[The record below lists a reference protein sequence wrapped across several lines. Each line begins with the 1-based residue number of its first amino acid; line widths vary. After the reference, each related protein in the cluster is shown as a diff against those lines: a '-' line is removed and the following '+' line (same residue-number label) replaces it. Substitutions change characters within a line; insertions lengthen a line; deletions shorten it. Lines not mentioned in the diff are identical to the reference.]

1 MSIMK
6 PKHIIAIGAS
16 AGGLEELITFFNHT
30 PLDGVAYVIVQHLSA
45 EFKSRMVEVLS
56 RHSKLMVTE
65 AEEGMEVCANMV
77 CLIPSNKYMTI
88 SNNHLH
94 LTEKINQGGPHLTI
108 NTFMKSLASD
118 YGNKA
123 IGVILSGL
131 GSDGTEGVKMIKNA
145 GGMVIARE
153 PTTTEFSSMP
163 SSAIAAGVVDCI
175 LEPQAMPLTIE
186 MYVEN
191 NAAELIHLEKDEKTI
206 LKIITL
212 IKENLPLD
220 FSDYKLTTILRRT
233 KKRAASQD
241 CDTLEQYFDFLKI
254 KPEEVTAL
262 SKEFLISVSSFF
274 RNPEAFEILKKEVIP
289 KILDNLQPG
298 EELKMWVAGCATGQ
312 EAYSL
317 AIVICELLSE
327 KNKNIIVRIFATD
340 IDAEALH
347 FAGKGKYQ
355 SKDLA
360 NVSSER
366 LTNYFIADDD
376 YYTTTPEIRKMVI
389 FAPHDVVKNAPY
401 CNMHLI
407 SCRNLLIYMTPTLQ
421 KKIFGMLLFGLK
433 TDGYLFLGSS
443 ENPMP
448 IIDKL
453 EIVDKKWRIYKCLK
467 DKKVVNFEVFTLPD
481 IQDVKQTSLSQK
493 RHQEIDSRILAKSM
507 SEILVEEM
515 DFLAVCVD
523 KDNNVIESIGD
534 TTKYLIQQNFN
545 SNLLALLP
553 KSLAVAFNTISR
565 QALVQEKKVGVKGIQ
580 VQQDGK
586 TVSVNLSVTPVLFDN
601 GQKRGLVAI
610 FNDSLTAQ
618 GVQEGYP
625 LFEESD
631 YNDTYTKN
639 LEKELRESKSNL
651 VSAYE
656 KLDATN
662 ENMQSYNEELIS
674 ANEEMQSTN
683 EEMQSVNEE
692 LHTINADYQAKN
704 KELLELNDDLN
715 NYFRSNVNGQL
726 FINNELQL
734 MKYSPGAVKLINLRE
749 TDIGRPLSNISTNIK
764 LDSIEADVREVLK
777 SGDVITKEIETNS
790 HQWYQIMIMPYI
802 QSGNKKN
809 GAIIT
814 FNEVTELKKIQ
825 LDLDEKNK
833 SLSRINAD
841 LDHFIFAASH
851 DLLAPLGNIETSI
864 AMVNQMDVEDTEVVD
879 FLNIMDTSIKKFRAL
894 ITDIALIAKV
904 ESEMMMTEEIDLAE
918 VIDNVEWS
926 LRDKINN
933 SATLIE
939 KDLKINHIVFS
950 KKNMR
955 SIIFN
960 LISNAIKF
968 KSEKSPHI
976 IIRTHKDNN
985 FSVLA
990 IEDNGRGIASSGLE
1004 KIFNLYGRLNQ
1015 NVEGSG
1021 IGLYLTKKIINAAG
1035 GHIEVESELGI
1046 GTKFSIFIKNES
1058 APPHN

>member
-1 MSIMK
+1 MSDTK
-6 PKHIIAIGAS
+6 PKYIIAIGAS
-16 AGGLEELITFFNHT
+16 AGGMEEIITFFEHT

-45 EFKSRMVEVLS
+45 DFKSRMAEVLS
-56 RHSKLMVTE
+56 RHSKLLVKE
-65 AEEGMEVCANMV
+65 AVQGAEVFSNV
-77 CLIPSNKYMTI
+77 VYVIPSNKYMTI
-88 SNNHLH
+88 NDNHLH
-94 LTEKINQGGPHLTI
+94 LNEKINEGGPHLTI

-153 PTTTEFSSMP
+153 PKTSEFSSMP
-163 SSAIAAGVVDCI
+163 SKAIAANVVDFI

-186 MYVEN
+186 MYVKS
-191 NAAELIHLEKDEKTI
+191 NAEELMNLEKDEKTI
-206 LKIITL
+206 VKIINL

-241 CDTLEQYFDFLKI
+241 CNTLDEYFDFLKT
-254 KPEEVTAL
+254 KTEELEDL

-274 RNPEAFEILKKEVIP
+274 RNPEAFAILKKVVIP
-289 KILDNLQPG
+289 RILDNLQPG

-317 AIVICELLSE
+317 AIIVCELLKE
-327 KNKNIIVRIFATD
+327 KNKNLIVKIFATD
-340 IDAEALH
+340 IDADALQ
-347 FAGKGKYQ
+347 FASKGKYQ
-355 SKDLA
+355 TKDLSD
-360 NVSSER
+360 VSSER
-366 LTNYFIADDD
+366 LSNYFISNGD
-376 YYTTTPEIRKMVI
+376 YFTITPEIRKMVI
-389 FAPHDVVKNAPY
+389 FAPHDVVKNPPY

-407 SCRNLLIYMTPTLQ
+407 SCRNLLIYITPNLQ

-433 TDGYLFLGSS
+433 NEGYLFLGSS
-443 ENPMP
+443 ESPIP

-453 EIVDKKWRIYKCLK
+453 EVVDKKWRIFKSMK
-467 DKKVVNFEVFTLPD
+467 NKKANNFDIFTLPEM
-481 IQDVKQTSLSQK
+481 QDSRQTSLSLK
-493 RHQEIDSRILAKSM
+493 LHQELNSGILAKNI
-507 SEILVEEM
+507 SEMLAEEM
-515 DFLAVCVD
+515 DFMAVCVD
-523 KDNNVIESIGD
+523 KNNVVIESIGD

-545 SNLLALLP
+545 SDLLALLP
-553 KSLAVAFNTISR
+553 KSLAVAFNTVSR
-565 QALVQEKKVGVKGIQ
+565 QALVEGKKVGVKGIKVKQ
-580 VQQDGK
+580 NGK
-586 TVSVNLSVTPVLFDN
+586 IVSVNLSVTPVVFDN
-601 GQKRGLVAI
+601 GQQRGLVAL
-610 FNDSLTAQ
+610 FNDSMTAQ
-618 GVQEGYP
+618 VVQENYP
-625 LFEESD
+625 LFEESA
-631 YNDTYTKN
+631 YNDTYTNN

-651 VSAYE
+651 MYAYE
-656 KLDATN
+656 KLDASN

-692 LHTINADYQAKN
+692 LHTINADYQSKN
-704 KELLELNDDLN
+704 NELHELNDDLN

-734 MKYSPGAVKLINLRE
+734 MKYSPGAVKLINLLE

-764 LDSIEADVREVLK
+764 LESIEADVREVLK
-777 SGDVITKEIETNS
+777 SGDVISKEIETNT
-790 HQWYQIMIMPYI
+790 HNWYQIMIMPYI

-814 FNEVTELKKIQ
+814 FNDITELKKIQ
-825 LDLDEKNK
+825 LELDEKNK
-833 SLSRINAD
+833 SLCRINAD
-841 LDHFIFAASH
+841 LDHFILAASH

-864 AMVNQMDVEDTEVVD
+864 AMVNQMDVEDSEVVD
-879 FLNIMDTSIKKFRAL
+879 FLHIMDASIKKFRAL

-904 ESEMMMTEEIDLAE
+904 ESEMMMTEEIDIAE

-926 LRDKINN
+926 LRDKLNN
-933 SATLIE
+933 SAAVIE
-939 KDLKINHIVFS
+939 KDLKIDFIVFS

-955 SIIFN
+955 SILFN

-968 KSEKSPHI
+968 KSERSPHI
-976 IIRTHKDNN
+976 ILRTYKENCY
-985 FSVLA
+985 SVLA
-990 IEDNGRGIASSGLE
+990 IEDNGRGIPSSGLE

-1035 GHIEVESELGI
+1035 GQINVESELGV
-1046 GTKFSIFIKNES
+1046 GTKFTIYINNK
-1058 APPHN
+1058 